1 MAERCR
7 DIMIVNRGYRD
18 INPRSCGEERCL
30 PGHCYG
36 PAVREHYLLHYVVSG
51 MGTFRARGELF
62 HLRPGQAFVILPGET
77 TTYQA
82 DGSIPW
88 FYRWVGF
95 EAGIEL
101 PPLLQQ
107 PVLDIP
113 QGGRIFAAMMDSAA
127 LHSGRELYL
136 CGRIYELLS
145 LLCGPSPDLPAQD
158 YVLRAK
164 NYMES
169 NYMNEITV
177 SQMAKFLGLDRS
189 YFSSLFRAQTGSSP
203 LNYLIDVRLQ
213 RAAELIAVYGYRPGE
228 AAAGAGY
235 RDSCN
240 FSRMFK
246 RRFGVS
252 PSAYEKRGAAQ

>member
-1 MAERCR
+1 MTERSR

-51 MGTFRARGELF
+51 KGTFKARGEVF
-62 HLRPGQAFVILPGET
+62 PVRPGQVFVILPGET

-82 DGSIPW
+82 DGSDPW

-95 EAGIEL
+95 EAGIAL
-101 PPLLQQ
+101 PPALQQ

-113 QGGRIFAAMMDSAA
+113 RCGRLFAGMMDSAG
-127 LHSGRELYL
+127 LQSGRELYL
-136 CGRIYELLS
+136 CGRIYELLALIS
-145 LLCGPSPDLPAQD
+145 EPSPAASAQD

-169 NYMNEITV
+169 NYMGEITV
-177 SQMAKFLGLDRS
+177 SQMAGFLGLDRS
-189 YFSSLFRAQTGSSP
+189 YFSALFRAQTGRSP
-203 LNYLIDVRLQ
+203 QDYLVELRLQ

-252 PSAYEKRGAAQ
+252 PSGYGKGEAAK

>member
-7 DIMIVNRGYRD
+7 DIMIVNCGYRD

-36 PAVREHYLLHYVVSG
+36 PAVRTHYLLHYVVSG
-51 MGTFRARGELF
+51 RGTFKARGELF
-62 HLRPGQAFVILPGET
+62 HIRAGQAFVILPGET

-82 DGSIPW
+82 DGGDPW

-101 PPLLQQ
+101 PALLRQ

-113 QGGRIFAAMMDSAA
+113 QGGRIFASMMDSAG
-127 LHSGRELYL
+127 LQSGRELYL
-136 CGRIYELLS
+136 CGKVYELLA
-145 LLCGPSPDLPAQD
+145 LLCDPSPELSAQD

-164 NYMES
+164 NYMDS

-189 YFSSLFRAQTGSSP
+189 YFSALFRAQTGRSP
-203 LNYLIDVRLQ
+203 QDYLVELRLR
-213 RAAELIAVYGYRPGE
+213 RAAELIAVYHYRPGE

-235 RDSCN
+235 RDICN

-246 RRFGVS
+246 RHFGVS
-252 PSAYEKRGAAQ
+252 PSVYGKGEAKE